1 MRRRRRTLFVFFG
14 VLGALAV
21 VLSAGPSAAATKQKF
36 ALTSTTFADG
46 ATIPVAN
53 TCTGAGTTPQLAWK
67 NVPKGTKD
75 LALIVEDP
83 DATSGTFV
91 HWVVA
96 NIKPKPS
103 SIAQGG
109 DFVGA
114 FGGNN
119 GLGRPGWQPPCPPA
133 GAPHHYVFT
142 LYALKNKLTLPPG
155 TNATSL
161 RTAMKGKIL
170 GQANLTGLYGT

>member
-1 MRRRRRTLFVFFG
+1 MHRKIVPAFVLVVVCATLG
-14 VLGALAV
+14 LGASVTPAV
-21 VLSAGPSAAATKQKF
+21 AATKQKF

-53 TCTGAGTTPQLAWK
+53 TCTGAGTSPQLAWK
-67 NVPKGTKD
+67 NLPKGTKE

-83 DATSGTFV
+83 DAPSGTFV

-103 SIAQGG
+103 SVAEGTDPAG
-109 DFVGA
+109 S

-133 GAPHHYVFT
+133 GTPHHYVFT
-142 LYALKNKLTLPPG
+142 LYALKRKLTLPPG
-155 TNATSL
+155 ANAETL

-170 GQANLTGLYGT
+170 GQTKLTGLYGT

>member
-1 MRRRRRTLFVFFG
+1 MRRRTVSAFVLVVVLG
-14 VLGALAV
+14 VLTLVASVTPAV
-21 VLSAGPSAAATKQKF
+21 AATKQKF

-53 TCTGAGTTPQLAWK
+53 TCTGAGTSPQLAWK
-67 NVPKGTKD
+67 NLPKGAKE
-75 LALIVEDP
+75 LALVVEDP
-83 DATSGTFV
+83 DAPSGTFV

-103 SIAQGG
+103 SVAEGTDPAG
-109 DFVGA
+109 S

-119 GLGRPGWQPPCPPA
+119 SLGRPGWQPPCPPA

-142 LYALKNKLTLPPG
+142 LYALKRKLTLPPG
-155 TNATSL
+155 ANAETL

-170 GQANLTGLYGT
+170 GQTKLTGLYGT

>member
-1 MRRRRRTLFVFFG
+1 MRRRTVLMFLG
-14 VLGALAV
+14 VVGALAML
-21 VLSAGPSAAATKQKF
+21 LSPAAPSTAATKQKF

-46 ATIPVAN
+46 TTIPVAN

-83 DATSGTFV
+83 DAPSGTFV

-103 SIAQGG
+103 SVAEGG
-109 DFVGA
+109 DFAGA

-119 GLGRPGWQPPCPPA
+119 GLGRPGWQPPCPPP

-142 LYALKNKLTLPPG
+142 LYALKRKLTLPPG
-155 TNATSL
+155 TNATTL
-161 RTAMKGKIL
+161 RTAMNGKIL
-170 GQANLTGLYGT
+170 GQAKLTGLYGT